1 MNFSALILRDVRALQ
16 PAATAVPEG
25 TLYFVTDELVI
36 ERSTGAAWETYSAS
50 GTGDVVGPGVSV
62 DGEVVLYNATT
73 GALLK
78 RASGTGIVRVA
89 SGVYGTPGAVN
100 LASEVTGDLP
110 LANVA
115 QASGASKILGRGS
128 ASGGGDFQELT
139 ISTGLTLT
147 GTVLTASSGT
157 GDVVGPASSVD
168 AELALFDSTTG
179 KLLKRATG
187 TGFVR
192 AASGVASVSTLKRTV
207 GMLIGDGTNVISTGV
222 QGFVS
227 CPVAGT
233 ITKVRLL
240 SSDAASTSGSIV
252 VDVWKDTYANYP
264 PTVADTITAS
274 AKPTITTATK
284 SEDSTLTG
292 WTTSVS
298 AGDVFGFKVD
308 SVTSLKRVTVELTI
322 DE

>member
-1 MNFSALILRDVRALQ
+1 MADFQTLVQRGTRSAQA
-16 PAATAVPEG
+16 AATAVKVG
-25 TLYFVTDELVI
+25 TIYFVTDEGVT
-36 ERSTGAAWETYSAS
+36 ERSNGATWQTYSGA
-50 GTGDVVGPGVSV
+50 GGDVSGPG
-62 DGEVVLYNATT
+62 
-73 GALLK
+73 
-78 RASGTGIVRVA
+78 
-89 SGVYGTPGAVN
+89 
-100 LASEVTGDLP
+100 
-110 LANVA
+110 
-115 QASGASKILGRGS
+115 
-128 ASGGGDFQELT
+128 
-139 ISTGLTLT
+139 
-147 GTVLTASSGT
+147 
-157 GDVVGPASSVD
+157 SSVD
-168 AELALFDSTTG
+168 AEIALFDSTTG
-179 KLLKRATG
+179 ALLKRATG

-192 AASGVASVSTLKRTV
+192 AASGVYSASKLKRVV
-207 GMLIGDGTNVISTGV
+207 GAVLGDGTNVIATGV

-240 SSDAASTSGSIV
+240 SSDSSATSGSIV

-298 AGDVFGFKVD
+298 AGDVFGFNVD
-308 SVTSLKRVTVELTI
+308 SVTSLKRVTIELTV